1 MKKPS
6 FLDMIKN
13 FASEI
18 TEYAKKGAP
27 NVTESEYAERV
38 QECDACPHLDRE
50 NMRCGLCGC
59 FVEHKARWQTS
70 NCPDHR
76 WPRIV
81 VGARGKNCQTPIPDA
96 ASSLSHTR
104 AGLPKLPQTGLS
116 GNEVG

>member
-50 NMRCGLCGC
+50 NMRCGLWGC

-81 VGARGKNCQTPIPDA
+81 VGARGKKI
-96 ASSLSHTR
+96 
-104 AGLPKLPQTGLS
+104 KLNGRKNSDSETIDKTQST
-116 GNEVG
+116 NTED